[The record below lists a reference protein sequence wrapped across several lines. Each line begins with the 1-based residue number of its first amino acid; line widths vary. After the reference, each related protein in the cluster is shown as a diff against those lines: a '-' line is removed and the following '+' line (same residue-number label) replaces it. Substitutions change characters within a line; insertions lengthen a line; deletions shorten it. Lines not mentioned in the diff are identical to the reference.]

1 MIRKRVF
8 ARSSRELSYASVF
21 RVNTTPDRCR
31 RAAGGI
37 CGSRELVVVQNGSA
51 RGPRLDVS
59 PAAFFVANPMYDV
72 HLSGAVCLTGQL
84 SGPTPAHP
92 SIRSARRDA
101 PDRTTRESRVQSSR
115 RKCEKKSFAL
125 KVARSRCRPTPRANP
140 RVSISSARRR
150 LAMRSIVREF
160 TAPASRV
167 RRGWFIRE
175 SASPKVA
182 SPSLTKVTH
191 FFVTAS
197 HAARTSSGGATTP
210 KSFSKC
216 S

>member
-1 MIRKRVF
+1 MVHVNWSLCETAPHVIPDGYSKF
-8 ARSSRELSYASVF
+8 HLLLASVYHGDSHVRRASVWC
-21 RVNTTPDRCR
+21 RVSHRAALGTDPRTPIDSLGEAGRTGIEPRAILEFNR
-31 RAAGGI
+31 RAANVKKI
-37 CGSRELVVVQNGSA
+37 C
-51 RGPRLDVS
+51 
-59 PAAFFVANPMYDV
+59 
-72 HLSGAVCLTGQL
+72 
-84 SGPTPAHP
+84 
-92 SIRSARRDA
+92 
-101 PDRTTRESRVQSSR
+101 
-115 RKCEKKSFAL
+115 FAL
-125 KVARSRCRPTPRANP
+125 KIARSRRRPTPRANP

-160 TAPASRV
+160 TAPASPV